1 MNMIRMIIFAYFTII
16 NISNSE
22 FTFLVN
28 KSKLHKSFSIYK
40 NVNGRM
46 ARNNPCPDFSVF
58 VQDCVI
64 LRRF

>member
-1 MNMIRMIIFAYFTII
+1 MIIFAYFTII
-16 NISNSE
+16 NNSNLK

-40 NVNGRM
+40 NVNGGI

-58 VQDCVI
+58 VKDCVI